1 VSLSAAFTTIFRRCA
16 CALVLLA
23 GCQAGYVLKQAAHQI
38 SLPPRQIELDDPRL
52 AEKLSPETI
61 EKLRWVPRVLD
72 FCRDELALDPG
83 DAYQS
88 YLDTEGK
95 PVAHAVTA
103 SHPLALLPYLWHFP
117 FVGTVPYK
125 GFFDEEDA
133 RAESR
138 RLAAMGYD
146 TAVQAVGGF
155 STLGWFRDPVLST
168 MLEGSISD
176 LADVII
182 HEATHRTLY
191 FSGQAVLSESLA
203 THMAREGTV
212 RFLHAWQELEGQLP
226 AYLAARKSARHNED
240 LLARLRDDLDALY
253 RTRIGDEEKKARKA
267 EIFAT
272 ASGAFERRSP
282 DAGIPPSNAV
292 VLSVTRYH
300 DLESLLG
307 KLQLFR
313 GGQPCHLM
321 AYLKELRDVEDPVR
335 AIREELGRLGAEVP

>member
-1 VSLSAAFTTIFRRCA
+1 
-16 CALVLLA
+16 
-23 GCQAGYVLKQAAHQI
+23 
-38 SLPPRQIELDDPRL
+38 
-52 AEKLSPETI
+52 
-61 EKLRWVPRVLD
+61 VPRILE
-72 FCRDELALDPG
+72 FCREELSLEPG
-83 DAYQS
+83 DAYQT
-88 YLDTEGK
+88 YLDTDDK

-125 GFFDEEDA
+125 GFFEEEDA
-133 RAESR
+133 RAEAR
-138 RLAAMGYD
+138 RLEEMGYD
-146 TAVQAVGGF
+146 TSVSAVLGF

-168 MLEGSISD
+168 MLQGSIPD

-191 FSGQAVLSESLA
+191 FPGQAALSESLA

-212 RFLHAWQELEGQLP
+212 RFLYAWDEIKGLLSG
-226 AYLAARKSARHNED
+226 YLAARRSARHAED

-253 RTRIGDEEKKARKA
+253 RTRLGDEEKKARKA

-272 ASGAFERRSP
+272 ASRALERSAP
-282 DAGIPPSNAV
+282 PGGIPPSNAA

-300 DLESLLG
+300 DLEGLLG
-307 KLQLFR
+307 RLQLAR
-313 GGQPCHLM
+313 GGQPRHLM

-335 AIREELGRLGAEVP
+335 AIREELSKLGTDVP

>member
-1 VSLSAAFTTIFRRCA
+1 
-16 CALVLLA
+16 
-23 GCQAGYVLKQAAHQI
+23 LKQAAHQI

-52 AEKLSPETI
+52 AEKLPPETV

-72 FCRDELALDPG
+72 FCRDELALEPG
-83 DAYQS
+83 DSYQS
-88 YLDTEGK
+88 YLDTGGD

-103 SHPLALLPYLWHFP
+103 SHPLALLPFLWHFP

-133 RAESR
+133 WAEAR
-138 RLAAMGYD
+138 RLESMGYD
-146 TAVQAVGGF
+146 TAVSAVGGF

-168 MLEGSISD
+168 MVEGSISD

-191 FSGQAVLSESLA
+191 FPGQAALSESLA

-212 RFLHAWQELEGQLP
+212 RFLHAWKEIKGQLP
-226 AYLAARKSARHNED
+226 AYLAARRSARHDED

-253 RTRIGDEEKKARKA
+253 RTSLGDEEKKARKA

-272 ASGAFERRSP
+272 ASRAFERRP
-282 DAGIPPSNAV
+282 PGARIPPSNAA

-307 KLQLFR
+307 KLQLVR

-321 AYLKELRDVEDPVR
+321 AYLKELRDFDDPVR
-335 AIREELGRLGAEVP
+335 AIREELSEASADYP